1 MRNNWVK
8 LTVET
13 PAQLEIMER
22 TTTENIKPIAKSKTT
37 AHFVKFINK
46 LLNVMGKDENLIGSY
61 LVMDNCTIHKSH
73 SMIRKIESRDYRAH
87 VKGKMKRYRLTNEDN
102 LSQRI
107 AEVCNTP
114 QRFPEILWTF

>member
-37 AHFVKFINK
+37 AHFVKFLNK

-73 SMIRKIESRDYRAH
+73 SMIRKIESRDYRVIH
-87 VKGKMKRYRLTNEDN
+87 LPPY
-102 LSQRI
+102 S
-107 AEVCNTP
+107 
-114 QRFPEILWTF
+114 PERNPIEQF